1 MEGTNFWLVY
11 IQEDLVTVAL
21 VNQSG
26 SQYHTIALGPSRGWD
41 INNEQNFITA
51 VDESLSSAALNAH
64 ITEDQE
70 PFRAAF
76 VVPPFWVD
84 DDGKISASKIKF
96 IKSLCKE
103 LQLNP
108 SGFLS
113 EDEAIVEEAN
123 QKDDFPASFILVH
136 LDNYGFYLSLVYLGH
151 IKERIRKKLDQPFNG
166 QILESTILELNS
178 QSALPPQIILF
189 GTDAENHSQSIK
201 DFPWVG
207 KKDVETFL
215 HFPEV
220 KVYQQADIVNI
231 FAKIITAQI
240 ENPLVRDESIS
251 SEETNVEEDENEN
264 VTPEIREGLLEE
276 VEADGFGF
284 STETEMTN
292 EDKLNIINNV
302 ELPKEELLSIPIVE
316 NIIPPKESK
325 DHLSFIKNIK
335 LPKINFQKFKF
346 NNLIWIGL
354 ILLSILSF
362 TALFL
367 SKTTVTLFL
376 TPYSFEKKIPVTLL
390 VDGKIDDLSKSIIPV
405 DKESFDVKA
414 SSKITT
420 TGQKTVGDKAKGEI
434 IIYNKSNKS
443 QSVPNGTILIDSS
456 GKKFELTTSV
466 SIASSSSNLDEGVI
480 KLGQTKTAIIATSIG
495 SEYNISGN
503 SQLTF
508 EKVSDSILI
517 AKVVSA
523 LSGGSKE
530 QIQAVSSQDKTNA
543 ESQIDDDITKKTEEK
558 TNSLSDIQGVI
569 IGTTKVSKGKTEL
582 SREVGE
588 QADELTASVDAS
600 VSVFTIT
607 DGNKEKVIKQ
617 FLSSEDNFNQSN
629 LDIDKFKLEFSG
641 NKIESQQALGTLT
654 ISGLT
659 TPNVD
664 LKNLKKSLLGK
675 TTSKASEIIKKTITR
690 AYNFTIKNNLPL
702 NLLPFRVSNLS
713 IEIESKNL

>member
-26 SQYHTIALGPSRGWD
+26 SQYHTVALGPSINWD
-41 INNEQNFITA
+41 VNDEKTFITA

-70 PFRAAF
+70 PSKTAF

-84 DDGKISASKIKF
+84 DDGKISAPKIKF

-103 LQLNP
+103 LQLDP

-136 LDNYGFYLSLVYLGH
+136 LDSYGFYLSLVYLGH

-189 GTDAENHSQSIK
+189 GTDAENHSQNIK

-220 KVYQQADIVNI
+220 KVYQQPDIINI

-240 ENPLVRDESIS
+240 ENSLVRTESTS
-251 SEETNVEEDENEN
+251 SEEVENNEEE
-264 VTPEIREGLLEE
+264 VVEAKESLLEE
-276 VEADGFGF
+276 VDADGFGF
-284 STETEMTN
+284 STETEIFN
-292 EDKLNIINNV
+292 EDVINNI
-302 ELPKEELLSIPIVE
+302 ELPKNEILSAPIVE
-316 NIIPPKESK
+316 DVTPPSK
-325 DHLSFIKNIK
+325 PKFSFSFIKNIK
-335 LPKINFQKFKF
+335 LPKFNFKKPKA

-354 ILLSILSF
+354 IFISVVSF
-362 TALFL
+362 GILFL
-367 SKTTVTLFL
+367 SKTTITLFL
-376 TPYSFEKKIPVTLL
+376 TPYSFEKKVPVTLL
-390 VDGKIDDLSKSIIPV
+390 VDGSIDGLSKSIIPV

-414 SSKITT
+414 SSKTTT
-420 TGQKTVGDKAKGEI
+420 TGQKTVGEKAKGEI
-434 IIYNKSNKS
+434 VVYNKSNKS
-443 QSVPNGTILIDSS
+443 QSIPNGSVLVDGS

-480 KLGQTKTAIIATSIG
+480 KLGQTKTTIIATNIG
-495 SEYNISGN
+495 SEYNLSGN
-503 SQLTF
+503 TQLTF

-530 QIQAVSSQDKTNA
+530 QIQAVSSQDKINV
-543 ESQIDDDITKKTEEK
+543 ESQIDNDITKKTEEK
-558 TNSLSDIQGVI
+558 TNSLGDVQGVI
-569 IGTTKVSKGKTEL
+569 TGTTKVSKGKTEL

-600 VSVFTIT
+600 VSVFTISNE
-607 DGNKEKVIKQ
+607 NKEKVVKQ
-617 FLSSEDNFNQSN
+617 FLSSEDNFNQSIFDVN
-629 LDIDKFKLEFSG
+629 NFNLEFSSD
-641 NKIESQQALGTLT
+641 KIESQQAAGTLT
-654 ISGLT
+654 IKGLS
-659 TPNVD
+659 TPSID
-664 LKNLKKSLLGK
+664 LKNLKKTLLGK
-675 TTSKASEIIKKTITR
+675 TTSKASEIIKKTVTR

-702 NLLPFRVSNLS
+702 NLLPFRVNNLS

>member
-11 IQEDLVTVAL
+11 IQENLVTVAL

-26 SQYHTIALGPSRGWD
+26 NQYHTVALGPSRNWD
-41 INNEQNFITA
+41 INSEETFITA
-51 VDESLSSAALNAH
+51 TDESLSSAALNAH
-64 ITEDQE
+64 ISEDQE
-70 PFRAAF
+70 PFRTAF

-84 DDGKISASKIKF
+84 DDGKITASKIKF

-103 LQLNP
+103 LKLTP

-136 LDNYGFYLSLVYLGH
+136 LDNNGFYLSLVYLGH
-151 IKERIRKKLDQPFNG
+151 IKERIRKKLDNQFSG

-189 GTDAENHSQSIK
+189 GTDAQNYLKDIK
-201 DFPWVG
+201 EFPWVG

-220 KVYQQADIVNI
+220 KVYQQEDIINI
-231 FAKIITAQI
+231 FAKIITSQI
-240 ENPLVRDESIS
+240 DNPLVRSESTT
-251 SEETNVEEDENEN
+251 SEETDAVEEEEDETIE
-264 VTPEIREGLLEE
+264 TKEGLLEE
-276 VEADGFGF
+276 VEADGLGF
-284 STETEMTN
+284 STEAETFN
-292 EDKLNIINNV
+292 KDQINNIEV
-302 ELPKEELLSIPIVE
+302 PKEELLPTSIIETV
-316 NIIPPKESK
+316 IPPKESK
-325 DHLSFIKNIK
+325 NYFSFIKKIKFPKFSLKKPNI
-335 LPKINFQKFKF
+335 

-354 ILLSILSF
+354 ILISIFSF
-362 TALFL
+362 SVLFI
-367 SKTTVTLFL
+367 SKTKITLFL

-390 VDGKIDDLSKSIIPV
+390 VDGTINDLSKSIIPV

-420 TGQKTVGDKAKGEI
+420 TGQKTVGEKAKGEI

-443 QSVPNGTILIDSS
+443 QSLSSGAVLVDGS

-480 KLGQTKTAIIATSIG
+480 KLGQTKTAVIATNIG
-495 SEYNISGN
+495 SEYNLSGN
-503 SQLTF
+503 TQLTF
-508 EKVSDSILI
+508 EKISDSTLI
-517 AKVVSA
+517 AKVVSS

-530 QIQAVSSQDKTNA
+530 QIQAVSSQDKTNI
-543 ESQIDDDITKKTEEK
+543 ESQIDDDIAKKTEEK
-558 TNSLSDIQGVI
+558 TNSLGDIQGVI

-600 VSVFTIT
+600 VSVFTIS
-607 DGNKEKVIKQ
+607 DEIKEKIIKQ
-617 FLSSEDNFNQSN
+617 FLSSEENFNQSIV
-629 LDIDKFKLEFSG
+629 DVSKFKLEFTS
-641 NKIESQQALGTLT
+641 NKIESQQAIGTLS
-654 ISGLT
+654 IKGLT

-664 LKNLKKSLLGK
+664 LASLKKSLLGK
-675 TTSKASEIIKKTITR
+675 TTTKAGEIIKKTVTR

-702 NLLPFRVSNLS
+702 NLLPFRVNNLS